1 MEERECGIF
10 RDAGMRR
17 KGLSYAHD
25 DASEQFAAIRGALK
39 SLAETLA
46 PQLDGRLAPWNARM
60 FLFALL
66 PGLDRQQPA
75 PYASRSV
82 GRPGMSIQ
90 IPRTRRRPS

>member
-1 MEERECGIF
+1 MF
-10 RDAGMRR
+10 RDVGMRAA
-17 KGLSYAHD
+17 KEGLA
-25 DASEQFAAIRGALK
+25 ELCPRRRQFAATRGALK
-39 SLAETLA
+39 SLAEILA

-82 GRPGMSIQ
+82 GRS
-90 IPRTRRRPS
+90 TRNVNTDSTH